1 MLAIIIIINI
11 IFNSQALHILIIEL
25 LLILH
30 AHFHIDLL
38 TSILILLNSPS
49 PNSNF
54 LNLGLLCDLST
65 LSFSELQRKLILSRN
80 NTSLYDISSALCT

>member
-1 MLAIIIIINI
+1 MLAIIINV
-11 IFNSQALHILIIEL
+11 IFNSQALHTLITE

-30 AHFHIDLL
+30 SHFHIDLL
-38 TSILILLNSPS
+38 TSVLILLNSPS